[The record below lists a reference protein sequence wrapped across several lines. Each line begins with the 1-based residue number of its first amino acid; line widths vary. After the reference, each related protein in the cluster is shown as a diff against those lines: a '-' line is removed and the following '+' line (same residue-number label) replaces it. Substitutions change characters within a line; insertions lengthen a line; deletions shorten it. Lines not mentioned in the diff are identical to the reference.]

1 MGQEEPLLLD
11 GGVHVLEKVVG
22 VRLGVVEHPIKEEE
36 GDIEGSGGVDGVPR
50 HGERGGAGIRS
61 RQS

>member
-1 MGQEEPLLLD
+1 M
-11 GGVHVLEKVVG
+11 G

-50 HGERGGAGIRS
+50 HGERGGAGTRS